1 MIIVAKTNMIVM
13 IVAIAGGHAMEGE
26 AAYALSVSQE
36 NIAIGAH
43 GGGMDVNATGGGVT
57 RRSTI
62 TEVSIATPKSKL
74 LQ

>member
-1 MIIVAKTNMIVM
+1 
-13 IVAIAGGHAMEGE
+13 MEGE

-43 GGGMDVNATGGGVT
+43 GGGRDVNATGGGVT